1 MEEKTARGRKW
12 KPALSIVLCL
22 AAAISG
28 CVSGR
33 PGPLLPAAGCAS
45 PEAALHALVR
55 KAPPQGTLKAIAA
68 IQVATPTG
76 AYPLKLAVLLRRPA
90 SMRVEAIPVLGPP
103 NFYLAIHEDRLKVL
117 LPDKNEFYAGRA
129 TRENIAMFLPLR
141 IDVESLVSLLMGIP
155 PAVAEKDPQREASM
169 EEGSCRIDIR
179 AGGSR
184 IQSLRVRPADGLIEG
199 IDIYNGGERPLY
211 RVRYEDP
218 IQSGEFATP
227 RKTVIVSE
235 EDRTTLTIRYTEV
248 EWSAEE
254 DKTAFDLKVPP
265 GVKEGAFP

>member
-1 MEEKTARGRKW
+1 MPEGGSGKVHHELELFPAIPFVFYNFLHEGR
-12 KPALSIVLCL
+12 
-22 AAAISG
+22 
-28 CVSGR
+28 
-33 PGPLLPAAGCAS
+33 
-45 PEAALHALVR
+45 
-55 KAPPQGTLKAIAA
+55 LKA
-68 IQVATPTG
+68 
-76 AYPLKLAVLLRRPA
+76 
-90 SMRVEAIPVLGPP
+90 
-103 NFYLAIHEDRLKVL
+103 L
-117 LPDKNEFYAGRA
+117 LPDKNEFYAGPA